1 MSRMTWGTAPGTALI
16 CRVPVRM
23 RAGPGAAAP
32 LHPVAL
38 LDIGPYLAGI
48 HGKELFHGFLEDTGA
63 FLAPVLF
70 GRLPVSCGVSREN
83 RGSGKNRESEAERKP
98 ALHFGRLSL
107 GKTGSRPFCRTYGR
121 SAERP

>member
-1 MSRMTWGTAPGTALI
+1 MTWGDSAGHGAYLP
-16 CRVPVRM
+16 RP
-23 RAGPGAAAP
+23 RAHARGPGCGCA

-38 LDIGPYLAGI
+38 LNIGPYLAGI
-48 HGKELFHGFLEDTGA
+48 HGQELFHGLLEDTGA
-63 FLAPVLF
+63 FLFPVLF
-70 GRLPVSCGVSREN
+70 SRLPFPCGVSREN
-83 RGSGKNRESEAERKP
+83 RDSGKNRESEAERKP

>member
-1 MSRMTWGTAPGTALI
+1 MTWGDGAGHGAYLPRPCAHA
-16 CRVPVRM
+16 R
-23 RAGPGAAAP
+23 GPGSGGA